1 MTLTLDDV
9 RNKRFRMA
17 RKSGYEVLEVDEFV
31 DEVEES
37 FAQLV
42 EENQNLKKQV
52 EALKAAPPVLL
63 RLLTPW
69 LRLRQFSHPHL
80 GSLLRYRLRCPAAIV
95 VTTGKEASAAVVRL
109 VEMSTEQAERLVEEA
124 TEDANRIR
132 EEANRTA
139 HQLTTDAR
147 TRAERVESEARVNA
161 ERLQADALSRA
172 EKLDR
177 EIEGRRGEMF
187 GDLERQ
193 RDDLTAA
200 VSALRNFE
208 TAYRT
213 NLTTHL
219 RRQIE
224 TLESGRAEPVDVPE
238 VASVGEKNSNGTP
251 GQPGRSSLSEK
262 MLQASAV
269 VPATPHASTLC
280 WGTSASWSHIDQRD
294 RARYGGPCVVVTEWR
309 QSRRQTPADITTSSE
324 PRKPTDQL
332 EIDNH
337 GWKFREKSARVV
349 EESAFAAYCLCVTY
363 PFQPCTKK
371 WGAHDHR

>member
-37 FAQLV
+37 FAQLI
-42 EENQNLKKQV
+42 EENQNLKKQI
-52 EALKAAPPVLL
+52 EALKAAPP
-63 RLLTPW
+63 P
-69 LRLRQFSHPHL
+69 QQPIA
-80 GSLLRYRLRCPAAIV
+80 PAAPTVQAPQPRQPAPPQTASAQPQSGTIV

-161 ERLQADALSRA
+161 ERLQADAHSRA

-177 EIEGRRGEMF
+177 EIESRRGEMF

-200 VSALRNFE
+200 VAALRNFE

-219 RRQIE
+219 RKQIE
-224 TLESGRAEPVDVPE
+224 TLEAGSAEPGEIPDVVRDAKPTE
-238 VASVGEKNSNGTP
+238 SNSNGISTGQQGEHGGADQPQQRGEAPSYSGSPGSNTP
-251 GQPGRSSLSEK
+251 RLDALLG
-262 MLQASAV
+262 
-269 VPATPHASTLC
+269 
-280 WGTSASWSHIDQRD
+280 DQR
-294 RARYGGPCVVVTEWR
+294 
-309 QSRRQTPADITTSSE
+309 
-324 PRKPTDQL
+324 
-332 EIDNH
+332 
-337 GWKFREKSARVV
+337 
-349 EESAFAAYCLCVTY
+349 
-363 PFQPCTKK
+363 
-371 WGAHDHR
+371 

>member
-37 FAQLV
+37 FAQLI
-42 EENQNLKKQV
+42 EENQNLKKQI
-52 EALKAAPPVLL
+52 EALKAAPP
-63 RLLTPW
+63 P
-69 LRLRQFSHPHL
+69 QQPIA
-80 GSLLRYRLRCPAAIV
+80 PAAPTVQAPQPRPPAPPQPALAQPQSGTIV

-161 ERLQADALSRA
+161 ERLQADAHSRA

-177 EIEGRRGEMF
+177 EIESRRDEMF

-200 VSALRNFE
+200 VGALRNFE
-208 TAYRT
+208 AAYRS

-219 RRQIE
+219 RKQIE
-224 TLESGRAEPVDVPE
+224 TLEAGRAEPGEIPDVVRDARPAE
-238 VASVGEKNSNGTP
+238 SNSNGINTGQQSEHGADQPQHREEAPSYSGSSGSNTP
-251 GQPGRSSLSEK
+251 RLDALLG
-262 MLQASAV
+262 
-269 VPATPHASTLC
+269 
-280 WGTSASWSHIDQRD
+280 DQR
-294 RARYGGPCVVVTEWR
+294 
-309 QSRRQTPADITTSSE
+309 
-324 PRKPTDQL
+324 
-332 EIDNH
+332 
-337 GWKFREKSARVV
+337 
-349 EESAFAAYCLCVTY
+349 
-363 PFQPCTKK
+363 
-371 WGAHDHR
+371 

>member
-37 FAQLV
+37 FAQLI
-42 EENQNLKKQV
+42 EENQNLKKQI
-52 EALKAAPPVLL
+52 EALKAAPP
-63 RLLTPW
+63 P
-69 LRLRQFSHPHL
+69 QQPIA
-80 GSLLRYRLRCPAAIV
+80 PAAPTVQAPQPRQPAPPQTASAQPQSGTIV

-161 ERLQADALSRA
+161 ERLQADAHSRA

-177 EIEGRRGEMF
+177 EIESRRGEMF

-200 VSALRNFE
+200 VTALRNFE
-208 TAYRT
+208 AAYRT

-219 RRQIE
+219 RKQIE
-224 TLESGRAEPVDVPE
+224 TLEAGRAEPGEIPDVVRDAKPTE
-238 VASVGEKNSNGTP
+238 SNSNGISTGQQGEHGGADQPQQRGEAPSYSGSPGSNTP
-251 GQPGRSSLSEK
+251 RLDALLG
-262 MLQASAV
+262 
-269 VPATPHASTLC
+269 
-280 WGTSASWSHIDQRD
+280 DQR
-294 RARYGGPCVVVTEWR
+294 
-309 QSRRQTPADITTSSE
+309 
-324 PRKPTDQL
+324 
-332 EIDNH
+332 
-337 GWKFREKSARVV
+337 
-349 EESAFAAYCLCVTY
+349 
-363 PFQPCTKK
+363 
-371 WGAHDHR
+371 

>member
-1 MTLTLDDV
+1 MTMTLDDV

-37 FAQLV
+37 FAQLI

-52 EALKAAPPVLL
+52 EALKAAPP
-63 RLLTPW
+63 P
-69 LRLRQFSHPHL
+69 HPVA
-80 GSLLRYRLRCPAAIV
+80 PAAPTVQAPPPRQPAPPQPQSGTIV
-95 VTTGKEASAAVVRL
+95 VTTGKEASSAVVRL
-109 VEMSTEQAERLVEEA
+109 VEMSTEQAERLVDEA

-177 EIEGRRGEMF
+177 EIESRRGEMF

-200 VSALRNFE
+200 VASLRNFE
-208 TAYRT
+208 TAYRS
-213 NLTTHL
+213 NLTSHL
-219 RRQIE
+219 RKQIE
-224 TLESGRAEPVDVPE
+224 SLEGGRAEPVDIPDVVRERKPAE
-238 VASVGEKNSNGTP
+238 GHSNGIGSP
-251 GQPGRSSLSEK
+251 QRGEHG
-262 MLQASAV
+262 
-269 VPATPHASTLC
+269 AT
-280 WGTSASWSHIDQRD
+280 DQRED
-294 RARYGGPCVVVTEWR
+294 APSYSGG
-309 QSRRQTPADITTSSE
+309 SGSNTPRLDALLG
-324 PRKPTDQL
+324 DQ
-332 EIDNH
+332 
-337 GWKFREKSARVV
+337 R
-349 EESAFAAYCLCVTY
+349 
-363 PFQPCTKK
+363 
-371 WGAHDHR
+371 

>member
-37 FAQLV
+37 FAQLIQ
-42 EENQNLKKQV
+42 ENQNLKKQI
-52 EALKAAPPVLL
+52 EALKAAPP
-63 RLLTPW
+63 P
-69 LRLRQFSHPHL
+69 QQPIA
-80 GSLLRYRLRCPAAIV
+80 PAAPTVQAPQPRQPASSQSAMAQPQSGTIV

-161 ERLQADALSRA
+161 ERLQADAHSRA

-177 EIEGRRGEMF
+177 EIESRRGEMF

-208 TAYRT
+208 AAYRT
-213 NLTTHL
+213 NLSTHL
-219 RRQIE
+219 RKQIE
-224 TLESGRAEPVDVPE
+224 SLESGRAEPVEVPDVVREPKAE
-238 VASVGEKNSNGTP
+238 STSNGISTP
-251 GQPGRSSLSEK
+251 QQGDRGAADQPQRREGAPSYSGSPSSN
-262 MLQASAV
+262 
-269 VPATPHASTLC
+269 TPRLDALL
-280 WGTSASWSHIDQRD
+280 GDQR
-294 RARYGGPCVVVTEWR
+294 
-309 QSRRQTPADITTSSE
+309 
-324 PRKPTDQL
+324 
-332 EIDNH
+332 
-337 GWKFREKSARVV
+337 
-349 EESAFAAYCLCVTY
+349 
-363 PFQPCTKK
+363 
-371 WGAHDHR
+371 

>member
-37 FAQLV
+37 FAQLIQ
-42 EENQNLKKQV
+42 ENQNLKKQI
-52 EALKAAPPVLL
+52 EALKAAPPPQQPVA
-63 RLLTPW
+63 
-69 LRLRQFSHPHL
+69 
-80 GSLLRYRLRCPAAIV
+80 PAAPTVQAPQPRQPAPSQSAMAHPQSGTIV

-177 EIEGRRGEMF
+177 EIESRRGEMF

-200 VSALRNFE
+200 VAALRNFE
-208 TAYRT
+208 AAYRT
-213 NLTTHL
+213 NLATHL
-219 RRQIE
+219 RKQIE
-224 TLESGRAEPVDVPE
+224 SLESGQAEPVEIPDVVREPKAAE
-238 VASVGEKNSNGTP
+238 STSNGINTP
-251 GQPGRSSLSEK
+251 QPGERGAADQPQRREGAPSYSGSSS
-262 MLQASAV
+262 SN
-269 VPATPHASTLC
+269 TPRLDALL
-280 WGTSASWSHIDQRD
+280 GDQR
-294 RARYGGPCVVVTEWR
+294 
-309 QSRRQTPADITTSSE
+309 
-324 PRKPTDQL
+324 
-332 EIDNH
+332 
-337 GWKFREKSARVV
+337 
-349 EESAFAAYCLCVTY
+349 
-363 PFQPCTKK
+363 
-371 WGAHDHR
+371 

>member
-37 FAQLV
+37 FAQLIQ
-42 EENQNLKKQV
+42 ENQNLKKQI
-52 EALKAAPPVLL
+52 EALKAAPP
-63 RLLTPW
+63 P
-69 LRLRQFSHPHL
+69 QQPIA
-80 GSLLRYRLRCPAAIV
+80 PAAPTVQAPQPRQPAPSQSAMAQPQSGTIV

-161 ERLQADALSRA
+161 ERLQANALSRA

-177 EIEGRRGEMF
+177 EIESRRGEMF

-200 VSALRNFE
+200 VATLRNFE
-208 TAYRT
+208 AAYRT

-219 RRQIE
+219 RKQIE
-224 TLESGRAEPVDVPE
+224 SLESGRAEPVEVPDVVREPKAAE
-238 VASVGEKNSNGTP
+238 STSNGINTP
-251 GQPGRSSLSEK
+251 QQGERGAADQPQRREGAPSYSGSSS
-262 MLQASAV
+262 SN
-269 VPATPHASTLC
+269 TPRLDALL
-280 WGTSASWSHIDQRD
+280 GDQR
-294 RARYGGPCVVVTEWR
+294 
-309 QSRRQTPADITTSSE
+309 
-324 PRKPTDQL
+324 
-332 EIDNH
+332 
-337 GWKFREKSARVV
+337 
-349 EESAFAAYCLCVTY
+349 
-363 PFQPCTKK
+363 
-371 WGAHDHR
+371 

>member
-37 FAQLV
+37 FAQLI
-42 EENQNLKKQV
+42 EENQNLKKQI
-52 EALKAAPPVLL
+52 EALKAAPP
-63 RLLTPW
+63 P
-69 LRLRQFSHPHL
+69 QQPIA
-80 GSLLRYRLRCPAAIV
+80 PAAPTVQAPQPRQPAPPQPAPAQPQSGTIV

-161 ERLQADALSRA
+161 ERLQADAHSRA

-177 EIEGRRGEMF
+177 EIESRRGEMF

-200 VSALRNFE
+200 VAALRNFE
-208 TAYRT
+208 AAYRT

-219 RRQIE
+219 RKQIE
-224 TLESGRAEPVDVPE
+224 TLEAGGAEPGEIPDVVRDVKPTE
-238 VASVGEKNSNGTP
+238 SSSNGIST
-251 GQPGRSSLSEK
+251 GQQGE
-262 MLQASAV
+262 
-269 VPATPHASTLC
+269 H
-280 WGTSASWSHIDQRD
+280 
-294 RARYGGPCVVVTEWR
+294 GG
-309 QSRRQTPADITTSSE
+309 AD
-324 PRKPTDQL
+324 
-332 EIDNH
+332 
-337 GWKFREKSARVV
+337 
-349 EESAFAAYCLCVTY
+349 
-363 PFQPCTKK
+363 
-371 WGAHDHR
+371 

>member
-37 FAQLV
+37 FAQLL

-52 EALKAAPPVLL
+52 EALKAAPPVAPPAPH
-63 RLLTPW
+63 TVAQPPTVQPPPP
-69 LRLRQFSHPHL
+69 RQ
-80 GSLLRYRLRCPAAIV
+80 PAPAQAPMSGTIV

-124 TEDANRIR
+124 TDDANRIR

-161 ERLQADALSRA
+161 ERLQADALGRA

-177 EIEGRRGEMF
+177 EIESRRGEMF

-200 VSALRNFE
+200 VAALRNFE

-213 NLTTHL
+213 NLATHL

-224 TLESGRAEPVDVPE
+224 TLESGRAEPVDMPDVVRDLKPTE
-238 VASVGEKNSNGTP
+238 NANGTAA
-251 GQPGRSSLSEK
+251 GEHGGIDQPQREDAPSNSAGRSSSN
-262 MLQASAV
+262 
-269 VPATPHASTLC
+269 TPRLDALL
-280 WGTSASWSHIDQRD
+280 GDQR
-294 RARYGGPCVVVTEWR
+294 
-309 QSRRQTPADITTSSE
+309 
-324 PRKPTDQL
+324 
-332 EIDNH
+332 
-337 GWKFREKSARVV
+337 
-349 EESAFAAYCLCVTY
+349 
-363 PFQPCTKK
+363 
-371 WGAHDHR
+371 